1 MENQDYLAY
10 FAELSSRTSSMSSN
24 STPEKPRLS
33 FGIDAILSPNFGK
46 RSFSDYS
53 RSSSPI
59 LEPMSLAAQLLAATI
74 EKPKVSQSR
83 GRTIF
88 TEEQL
93 EELEIAFARNQYVI
107 GNERVELANS
117 LGLGVK
123 QVKIW
128 FQNRRIKHRRS
139 RKRMQTSDSE

>member
-1 MENQDYLAY
+1 
-10 FAELSSRTSSMSSN
+10 
-24 STPEKPRLS
+24 
-33 FGIDAILSPNFGK
+33 
-46 RSFSDYS
+46 
-53 RSSSPI
+53 
-59 LEPMSLAAQLLAATI
+59 MSLAAQLLAATI

>member
-10 FAELSSRTSSMSSN
+10 FAELSSRTSSVSSN

-46 RSFSDYS
+46 RSFSDHS